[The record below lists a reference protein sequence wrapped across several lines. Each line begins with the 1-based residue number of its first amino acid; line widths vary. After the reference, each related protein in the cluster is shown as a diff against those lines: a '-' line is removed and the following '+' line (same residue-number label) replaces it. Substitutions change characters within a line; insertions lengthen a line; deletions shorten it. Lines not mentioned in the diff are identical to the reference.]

1 MEEGIDVLENEKIG
15 FKLSDMDLE
24 YNFDLV
30 ELVVFFS
37 DEYKL
42 SYDEVS
48 IVFVVF
54 FIVGS
59 EEDLISYDLLSS
71 I

>member
-54 FIVGS
+54 FSVGS